1 MTDSSSSSP
10 TAVPPLLAIALP
22 AVLVVAMVV
31 LLYVLMTSADA
42 GKEAISRYIDGI
54 VAGADVGAEG
64 GDEAKQLTDVLRR
77 RAALTVENF
86 QVQAGTAC
94 FWMTVGGPNG
104 HTEVQFLLSAPDE
117 GEMSVVGVSAQRDC
131 VCPDPDVDAVCHL
144 KE

>member
-1 MTDSSSSSP
+1 MTDSSSSP
-10 TAVPPLLAIALP
+10 DAAPRLLALALA
-22 AVLVVAMVV
+22 AVVVGASVV
-31 LLYVLMTSADA
+31 LLTVLMTRADA
-42 GKEAISRYIDGI
+42 GKEAITRYIDTI

-64 GDEAKQLTDVLRR
+64 GDEAKKLTDVLRR

-104 HTEVQFLLSAPDE
+104 HTEVQFLLRVPDE
-117 GEMSVVGVSAQRDC
+117 GEMAVVGVSAQRDC